1 MNVFTRLAL
10 NFLGIHRA
18 VLDVYRHLATI
29 SPGELPLKSFRDLLI
44 LGASVF
50 FEADRP
56 RNLWRVD
63 EFLTLRFLPLCHR
76 LGLGE

>member
-1 MNVFTRLAL
+1 
-10 NFLGIHRA
+10 
-18 VLDVYRHLATI
+18 
-29 SPGELPLKSFRDLLI
+29 LKSFRDLLI

-50 FEADRP
+50 FEAEHP

>member
-1 MNVFTRLAL
+1 MTTTPVSENSDDIGKYGYKQEL
-10 NFLGIHRA
+10 HRS
-18 VLDVYRHLATI
+18 L
-29 SPGELPLKSFRDLLI
+29 SFRDLLI

-50 FEADRP
+50 FEADQP